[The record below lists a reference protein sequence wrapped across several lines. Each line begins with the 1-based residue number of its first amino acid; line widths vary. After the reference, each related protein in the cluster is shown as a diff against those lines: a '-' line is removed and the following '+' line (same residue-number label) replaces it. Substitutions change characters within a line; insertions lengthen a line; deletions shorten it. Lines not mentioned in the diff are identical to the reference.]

1 MDTFALFLIVITIG
15 SATSGLVAV
24 SNSINRLSES
34 LASDSRKV
42 QSLLT
47 DIRDRLGKAEE
58 GKDKE

>member
-1 MDTFALFLIVITIG
+1 MDTFALFFIAIMISSVAG
-15 SATSGLVAV
+15 GLAGV
-24 SNSINRLSES
+24 SISVSRLSKS